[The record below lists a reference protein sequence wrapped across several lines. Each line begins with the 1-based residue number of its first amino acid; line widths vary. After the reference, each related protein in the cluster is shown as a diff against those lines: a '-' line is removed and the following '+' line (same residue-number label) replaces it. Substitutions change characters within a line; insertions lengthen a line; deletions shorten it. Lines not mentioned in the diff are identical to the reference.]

1 MPHSCNNTQGVSQD
15 VIEEFARIS
24 PIAWA
29 HILFTGRYRFKNNHE
44 LIDIPWIVQIL
55 EDQLKQ
61 SIWKEEKYVAA

>member
-1 MPHSCNNTQGVSQD
+1 MLAEGVAQD

-29 HILFTGRYRFKNNHE
+29 HILFTGRYRFKNNNE
-44 LIDIPWIVQIL
+44 LINISGIIQIL

-61 SIWKEEKYVAA
+61 GIWREEGHTAA

>member
-1 MPHSCNNTQGVSQD
+1 MLAEGVAQD

-29 HILFTGRYRFKNNHE
+29 HILFTGRYRFKNNNE
-44 LIDIPWIVQIL
+44 LIDIFAIIQIL

-61 SIWKEEKYVAA
+61 GIWKKEKQLAA